1 MVERYF
7 DTLQWPPFA
16 RRVEPHG
23 HRRARSE
30 GGQQELVGVR
40 SSIRATATHRLVGQQ
55 TMRTS
60 FNALRQARKASNDHV
75 SHGYN
80 HYSPVLLLYIGLYVV
95 GMLAGLAAKIALD
108 VQLRRPG
115 IRQVLGLIVFAL
127 LLWGVGSVTHAPF
140 TELLLPIVWAGTGL
154 LAGLGSR
161 EMHTAS

>member
-1 MVERYF
+1 
-7 DTLQWPPFA
+7 
-16 RRVEPHG
+16 
-23 HRRARSE
+23 
-30 GGQQELVGVR
+30 
-40 SSIRATATHRLVGQQ
+40 
-55 TMRTS
+55 
-60 FNALRQARKASNDHV
+60 
-75 SHGYN
+75 
-80 HYSPVLLLYIGLYVV
+80 VLLLYIGLYVV

-140 TELLLPIVWAGTGL
+140 AELLLPMVWAGTGL